1 MNNGVLWGPAD
12 RDLPRIPVVVFD
24 EVFTAVA
31 LEERLEF
38 LPYEVE
44 GGAIVSCTTQ
54 QQQPACDPS
63 FSVEMSH
70 PIPWSAH

>member
-1 MNNGVLWGPAD
+1 MSNGVLCGPAD

-54 QQQPACDPS
+54 QQPACDPS
-63 FSVEMSH
+63 FSIEMRH

>member
-1 MNNGVLWGPAD
+1 MSNGALWGPAD
-12 RDLPRIPVVVFD
+12 RESPRIPVVVFD

-38 LPYEVE
+38 SPYEVE
-44 GGAIVSCTTQ
+44 GGAKVSCTT

-70 PIPWSAH
+70 PIPW